1 MWKFD
6 KEKKPRMLSISL
18 VIKTPFS
25 KIPLVSPSLNLDVL
39 NERNNTQVFISR
51 R

>member
-25 KIPLVSPSLNLDVL
+25 EIPLVSPSLNLDVL